1 MNSEINNPSEG
12 ITQSNVPDYE
22 NLPRGWHWLAK
33 LLILFLRSRN
43 QWRTWNVERKR
54 LPILNGTIKIFRDG
68 LARCRKLGLA
78 DADRIY
84 NVGLYLLLADR
95 DCAILKVQMISS
107 FENWNLRFTARQIAL
122 LVYEVCDDLIGLLGK
137 QFRQSLITLSAT
149 EDDMNKFN
157 KIYQQLTKF
166 KNTNHQFLYNDIR
179 NLVAGH
185 RSQDSLE
192 FLRAV
197 EAIDPLR
204 VFRLGG
210 DFFEIVHALIHFLT
224 ETLVRMSHPQI
235 ALKQLLASP
244 KFMRSLEQNK

>member
-1 MNSEINNPSEG
+1 MNSEMNNRSEG
-12 ITQSNVPDYE
+12 ITRSNVPDHE
-22 NLPRGWHWLAK
+22 NLPRGWRWLAK

-54 LPILNGTIKIFRDG
+54 LPILDGTIKIFRDG
-68 LARCRKLGLA
+68 LERCRKLGLA

-95 DCAILKVQMISS
+95 DCAVLKVQMISS

-166 KNTNHQFLYNDIR
+166 TNTNHQFLYNDIR

-192 FLRAV
+192 FLPAV

-224 ETLVRMSHPQI
+224 ETLVRMAHPQI

-244 KFMRSLEQNK
+244 KFIRSLEQNK